1 MTTSHLTDLLFS
13 LEQEELLQQ
22 EIAELDDAIAC
33 QIHVL
38 DAVTQEIVGTAN
50 VQLWV
55 MVEDSVNILRQVQL
69 SILIDMFNVAWPL
82 PTFDFIDYPFCL
94 TTFFGA

>member
-1 MTTSHLTDLLFS
+1 M
-13 LEQEELLQQ
+13 
-22 EIAELDDAIAC
+22 DDAIAC

-55 MVEDSVNILRQVQL
+55 MVEDSVNILRQVQF
-69 SILIDMFNVAWPL
+69 SFWLICFALLGLCSHLIL
-82 PTFDFIDYPFCL
+82 PTIPSV
-94 TTFFGA
+94 